1 MTDQT
6 MRDPGA
12 GHDPGN
18 HLGANLLFLAL
29 AAAAFAL
36 AQTAIVPGVMILGHE
51 LGASTADVGWVLT
64 AYLIS
69 AAILTPVFGRL
80 GDMYGKKKLLVVALA
95 LFAVGSVVGALA
107 PSIWVLVA
115 ARVIQGAGG
124 GIFPLCYG
132 IIGDTFPVEKRGG
145 ALGLISALAGIG
157 AGGGLL
163 IGGLLIDNL
172 SWQWVFWSGAI
183 MSVVALLGVL
193 RVPERHRAAPG
204 RIDVAGIVLLSVGL
218 TLPLLAL
225 SRGSTWGWTD
235 GRTLGLIIGGLAV
248 LIGFVFF
255 ENHTTDPLIDMAV
268 LRRPAVL
275 ITNIAMLLFGAGMFA
290 VFSLIPQLAQSPD
303 TGDYG
308 FGLDA
313 TGSGLLLIPGSIAM
327 LLAAVITGRLVT
339 RVPASVPL
347 IIGAVLAAAGF
358 GALALAHGS
367 QATVIVFTVLTF
379 IGIGLGM
386 AAMPNLI
393 MAAVPPE
400 KTAESTG
407 VNALIRSVGS
417 SIGSQVAASVLAS
430 SVIAGTRLPTDSAFS
445 TAFWLAA
452 GASLLA
458 GLVAVFIP
466 KNRIRATIVPESTHS
481 GDELTPALAK

>member
-6 MRDPGA
+6 TREPGA
-12 GHDPGN
+12 PAAGHR
-18 HLGANLLFLAL
+18 LGVDLLFLAL

-80 GDMYGKKKLLVVALA
+80 GDMYGKKKLLVVALG
-95 LFAVGSVVGALA
+95 LFALGSVVGALA

-115 ARVIQGAGG
+115 ARVVQGAGG

-132 IIGDTFPVEKRGG
+132 IIGDTFPAEKRGG

-183 MSVVALLGVL
+183 MSVIALLGVL
-193 RVPERHRAAPG
+193 RVPERHPAASG
-204 RIDVAGIVLLSVGL
+204 RIDVAGIALLGVGL
-218 TLPLLAL
+218 TMPLLAL
-225 SRGSTWGWTD
+225 SRGASWGWTD
-235 GRTLGLIIGGLAV
+235 ARTLGLLAGGLLV
-248 LIGFVFF
+248 LAGFVVV
-255 ENHTTDPLIDMAV
+255 ENRTREPLIDMRV

-290 VFSLIPQLAQSPD
+290 VFSLVPQLAQTPD

-313 TGSGLLLIPGSIAM
+313 TGSGLLMIPGSIAM
-327 LLAAVITGRLVT
+327 LLAAVVTGRLVT
-339 RVPASVPL
+339 RVPAAVPL
-347 IIGAVLAAAGF
+347 VAGAVIAALGF
-358 GALALAHGS
+358 AALAVAHGS
-367 QATVIVFTVLTF
+367 RGAVVGFTVVTF
-379 IGIGLGM
+379 VGIGLGM

-393 MAAVPPE
+393 MAAVPAE

-417 SIGSQVAASVLAS
+417 SIGSQVAASVLAGG
-430 SVIAGTRLPTDSAFS
+430 VVAGTRLPADSAFA

-458 GLVAVFIP
+458 GLVAAFIP
-466 KNRIRATIVPESTHS
+466 GRGVTATAA
-481 GDELTPALAK
+481 DAPAEDPAPVLVK

>member
-1 MTDQT
+1 MTELT
-6 MRDPGA
+6 TREPEAAPGS
-12 GHDPGN
+12 GG
-18 HLGANLLFLAL
+18 LGANLLFLAL

-95 LFAVGSVVGALA
+95 LFALGSVIGALA

-132 IIGDTFPVEKRGG
+132 IIGDTFPAEKRAG

-163 IGGLLIDNL
+163 IGGLLIDHL

-183 MSVVALLGVL
+183 MSVIALVGVL
-193 RVPERHRAAPG
+193 RVPERSIPTPG
-204 RIDVAGIVLLSVGL
+204 RIDVVGIALLSVGL
-218 TLPLLAL
+218 TMPLLAL
-225 SRGSTWGWTD
+225 SRGATWGWTD
-235 GRTLGLIIGGLAV
+235 ARTLGLIIGGLVV
-248 LIGFVFF
+248 LVGFVFF
-255 ENHTTDPLIDMAV
+255 ENRTTEPLIDMQV
-268 LRRPAVL
+268 LRRPIVL

-290 VFSLIPQLAQSPD
+290 VFSLIPQLAQAPD
-303 TGDYG
+303 TGEYG
-308 FGLDA
+308 FGMDA
-313 TGSGLLLIPGSIAM
+313 TGSGLLMVPGSIAM
-327 LLAAVITGRLVT
+327 LAAAVVAGRLVA
-339 RVPASVPL
+339 RVRAAVPL
-347 IIGAVLAAAGF
+347 VIGAFIAAAGF
-358 GALALAHGS
+358 AALALAHGS
-367 QATVIVFTVLTF
+367 QGAVVAFTVVTF
-379 IGIGLGM
+379 VGIGLGM

-393 MAAVPPE
+393 MSAVPAE

-417 SIGSQVAASVLAS
+417 SIGSQVAATVLAGS
-430 SVIAGTRLPTDSAFS
+430 IVAGSALPTDSAFS
-445 TAFWLAA
+445 TAFWMAA
-452 GASLLA
+452 GAIALA
-458 GLVAVFIP
+458 GVVAAFIP
-466 KNRIRATIVPESTHS
+466 KGGTPAAPPATEPE
-481 GDELTPALAK
+481 LAVALAK